1 MNTDQIKGKL
11 QDAIGHIKQ
20 GAGEAVGNDK
30 VANEGLAD
38 QVKGSTRET
47 WGNVRD
53 AADTGTTTSRVD
65 VADRTEDTASNT
77 RSTLSEKLHEAKAAI
92 NDRID
97 EFKAEHN
104 R

>member
-20 GAGEAVGNDK
+20 AAGEATGNDR

-47 WGNVRD
+47 WGKREGCRQHQHGD
-53 AADTGTTTSRVD
+53 FRRCGC
-65 VADRTEDTASNT
+65 
-77 RSTLSEKLHEAKAAI
+77 
-92 NDRID
+92 
-97 EFKAEHN
+97 
-104 R
+104 

>member
-20 GAGEAVGNDK
+20 AAGEATGNDR

-47 WGNVRD
+47 WGNVKDAASTSTATSEDVAADRTTD
-53 AADTGTTTSRVD
+53 TAADTRGTI
-65 VADRTEDTASNT
+65 
-77 RSTLSEKLHEAKAAI
+77 SEKLHEAKNAI
-92 NDRID
+92 NAHID
-97 EFKAEHN
+97 DFKAKHD